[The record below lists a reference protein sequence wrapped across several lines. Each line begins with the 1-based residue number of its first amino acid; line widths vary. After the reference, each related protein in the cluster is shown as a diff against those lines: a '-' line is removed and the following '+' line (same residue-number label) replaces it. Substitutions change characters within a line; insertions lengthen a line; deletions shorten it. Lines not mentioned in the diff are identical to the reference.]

1 MPDYDLQA
9 VGQAVIRPGGS
20 GARIRHPADNEAG
33 DMLKTPLVTDA
44 KKLELKTFI
53 APRHPGAICV
63 ANYKGGVGKTTLVCL
78 LGYFLAERTKKKV
91 LMFDIDP
98 QCSLSLAVGFN
109 PDEVNKTELTV
120 YNLVKPSKWTTVKK
134 TNFDNYVVKVP
145 EDLSPTGLYIVRGS
159 FDVENLDLEIA
170 KSMVGDSKRRLDELF
185 LYCKQMLMAYE
196 QYDYVLVDCPPN
208 KMFLT
213 QAMLRACSFYLPVT
227 IPDAISI
234 YGMPRLL
241 RWVKQ
246 IPAGDRPK
254 LLGYVLNAINRAG
267 GTRGGKVYSQQS
279 AAARLRR
286 SIQGDLDDVETAV
299 IGEAPLIGEIPRL
312 DVIARFLGE
321 EDAKFSRYEFSR
333 RTSGQPTVQD
343 CLRVITDEILRRIG
357 AYRAKTGN
365 QP

>member
-1 MPDYDLQA
+1 
-9 VGQAVIRPGGS
+9 
-20 GARIRHPADNEAG
+20 
-33 DMLKTPLVTDA
+33 MLRTPLVTQD

-53 APRHPGAICV
+53 APKHPGSICV

-78 LGYFLAERTKKKV
+78 LGYYLADRTGKKV

-98 QCSLSLAVGFN
+98 QCSLSLAAGFN
-109 PDEVNKTELTV
+109 PDDVNKTELTV
-120 YNLVKPSKWTTVKK
+120 YNLVKPSKWTTIKK
-134 TNFDNYVVKVP
+134 TNFENYVVKVP
-145 EDLSPTGLYIVRGS
+145 DHLSPAGLYIVRGS

-196 QYDYVLVDCPPN
+196 KYDYILVDCPPN

-246 IPAGDRPK
+246 IPTGDRPK

-267 GTRGGKVYSQQS
+267 GARGGKVYSQQS
-279 AAARLRR
+279 ASARLRR
-286 SIQGDLDDVETAV
+286 SIDGDLDDVEKVV
-299 IGEAPLIGEIPRL
+299 IGGEPLLGEIPRL

-321 EDAKFSRYEFSR
+321 EEAKFSRHEFSR

-343 CLRVITDEILRRIG
+343 CLSVITDKMVKRLG
-357 AYRAKTGN
+357 AYRAKARN
-365 QP
+365 QS

>member
-1 MPDYDLQA
+1 
-9 VGQAVIRPGGS
+9 
-20 GARIRHPADNEAG
+20 
-33 DMLKTPLVTDA
+33 MLKAPLVNPD
-44 KKLELKTFI
+44 KKLELKAFI
-53 APRHPGAICV
+53 APKHPGSICV

-78 LGYFLAERTKKKV
+78 LGYFLAERSGKQV

-98 QCSLSLAVGFN
+98 QCSLSLAVGFD

-120 YNLVKPSKWTTVKK
+120 YNLVKPSKWTSIKK
-134 TNFDNYVVKVP
+134 TNLDNYVVKVP
-145 EDLSPTGLYIVRGS
+145 DELSPKGLYIVRGS

-185 LYCKQMLMAYE
+185 LYCKQMLMAYDKF
-196 QYDYVLVDCPPN
+196 DYILVDCPPN

-241 RWVKQ
+241 RWVKE
-246 IPAGDRPK
+246 IPGGDRPK

-267 GTRGGKVYSQQS
+267 GARGGKVYSQQS
-279 AAARLRR
+279 ASARLRR
-286 SIQGDLDDVETAV
+286 SIQGDLDEVERKV
-299 IGEAPLIGEIPRL
+299 IGSSPLLGEIPRL

-321 EDAKFSRYEFSR
+321 DEAKFSRYEFSR
-333 RTSGQPTVQD
+333 RTSGQPTVQE
-343 CLRVITDEILRRIG
+343 CVGAITDEILHRIG
-357 AYRAKTGN
+357 AYGAKA
-365 QP
+365 